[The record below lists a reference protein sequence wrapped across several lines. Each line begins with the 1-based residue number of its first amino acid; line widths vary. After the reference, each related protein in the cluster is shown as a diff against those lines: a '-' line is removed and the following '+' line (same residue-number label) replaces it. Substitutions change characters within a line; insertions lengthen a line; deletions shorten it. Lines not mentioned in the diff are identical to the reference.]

1 MPATSSFEAGFAA
14 GQPRRLALL
23 LDLYERNYR
32 LIEQLIPEL
41 ELPFQ
46 EAVSRSA
53 SDLPLHLTVRE
64 RDRYTVTF
72 KLTYEF
78 VDSEGVRRQPDIW
91 VRVYRDA
98 AVAEALEC
106 SHRPPWQAEEDG
118 DPKAWRFLNEQWRRN
133 LMLGKWLE
141 YLLSHGHGF
150 TLTARPRRAA
160 AGAPAAV

>member
-1 MPATSSFEAGFAA
+1 MHQSPSSNARPQG
-14 GQPRRLALL
+14 GQPRWLAHL

-32 LIEQLIPEL
+32 LIERLIPEL
-41 ELPFQ
+41 NLPFQ
-46 EAVSRSA
+46 EAVSKSA
-53 SDLPLHLTVRE
+53 SDLPLHLTVQE

-78 VDSEGVRRQPDIW
+78 VDADGVRRQPDIW

-98 AVAEALEC
+98 HVAEALEC

-118 DPKAWRFLNEQWRRN
+118 DPKAWQFLNEQWRRN

-141 YLLSHGHGF
+141 YLLDHGHGF
-150 TLTARPRRAA
+150 SLTARPRKGVAA
-160 AGAPAAV
+160 AATAA